1 MSYRSFYRKP
11 DEKKFLS
18 LTSSLETLV
27 VKKEK
32 KKKLVSTII
41 MVIMVT
47 LRHFPLSDQHILKEL
62 RASKIKFH
70 CNVAIQTHVFECL
83 P

>member
-1 MSYRSFYRKP
+1 MKRN
-11 DEKKFLS
+11 S
-18 LTSSLETLV
+18 LAEVNSSLKTLV
-27 VKKEK
+27 VQKEK
-32 KKKLVSTII
+32 KRKLVSTII

-47 LRHFPLSDQHILKEL
+47 LRHFTLSDQRILKEL

-70 CNVAIQTHVFECL
+70 YNVAIQTHVFECL